1 MNSWMTDLK
10 MYLLNVSSFAI
21 SFTQVDMALK
31 IILLV
36 VSIGYTIH
44 KWNLLRGR
52 NNEEDK

>member
-1 MNSWMTDLK
+1 MTDLK